1 MELLRRFHVLLEL
14 CHALDRLLLRVREAD
29 AFGKRD
35 GGNPHQLAGAQR
47 VLLAQSDGRQGTDA
61 ALAADLLDPGRAA
74 FGRRDQLVA
83 AILFVEENLFGFDG
97 LRLEDLHTAERMR
110 GIRRLVDD
118 ALNARHRSEEHT
130 SELQSLM
137 RISYAV

>member
-1 MELLRRFHVLLEL
+1 MIRRPPRSTRTDTLFPYTTLFRSVDVDGGGRRNAVLGEIVHQDRRAVGIEQLALQGGETMELLRRFHVLLEL

-47 VLLAQSDGRQGTDA
+47 VLLAQRDGRQGTDA

-74 FGRRDQLVA
+74 L
-83 AILFVEENLFGFDG
+83 L
-97 LRLEDLHTAERMR
+97 
-110 GIRRLVDD
+110 
-118 ALNARHRSEEHT
+118 
-130 SELQSLM
+130 
-137 RISYAV
+137 

>member
-74 FGRRDQLVA
+74 FGRRDPLVA
-83 AILFVEENLFGFDG
+83 AILFVEENL
-97 LRLEDLHTAERMR
+97 
-110 GIRRLVDD
+110 
-118 ALNARHRSEEHT
+118 RSEEHT

-137 RISYAV
+137 RISYAVFCLHKKITHLLPRP

>member
-61 ALAADLLDPGRAA
+61 ALAADLLDPGRA
-74 FGRRDQLVA
+74 
-83 AILFVEENLFGFDG
+83 
-97 LRLEDLHTAERMR
+97 
-110 GIRRLVDD
+110 
-118 ALNARHRSEEHT
+118 RSEEHT

-137 RISYAV
+137 RISSAVFCLKKQTRLTKTRKNVIENT